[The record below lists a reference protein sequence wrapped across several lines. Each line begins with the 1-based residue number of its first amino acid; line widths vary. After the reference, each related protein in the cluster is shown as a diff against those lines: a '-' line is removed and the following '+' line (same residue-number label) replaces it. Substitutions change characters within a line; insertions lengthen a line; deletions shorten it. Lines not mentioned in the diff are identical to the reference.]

1 MWYVRSEGQ
10 WKLMFTFMQTALDD
24 AWEKAAGN
32 YDEFRTNSFRFNV
45 PSDEDSYYKV
55 YCSTFKQYRYYSPTQ
70 KIVKCCR
77 FTWWDDERFPG
88 GPPEPGSGPATS
100 ATVDSAAESNSR
112 LDVEDSKNDDDLL
125 NDIVDVAEQAESM
138 DTDMF

>member
-32 YDEFRTNSFRFNV
+32 YDEFRTNSFRFHV

-77 FTWWDDERFPG
+77 FTWWDDENFPG
-88 GPPEPGSGPATS
+88 GPPEPGSGPITS
-100 ATVDSAAESNSR
+100 VDSAAVTK
-112 LDVEDSKNDDDLL
+112 LEDSKNDDDLL

-138 DTDMF
+138 ETDMF

>member
-32 YDEFRTNSFRFNV
+32 YDEFRCNSFRFDV
-45 PSDEDSYYKV
+45 PSDEDSYYRV

-77 FTWWDDERFPG
+77 FAWWDDERFPG
-88 GPPEPGSGPATS
+88 GPPEPVTESGAATS
-100 ATVDSAAESNSR
+100 VVSAVKSK
-112 LDVEDSKNDDDLL
+112 LDVEDSTKNDDDLM
-125 NDIVDVAEQAESM
+125 NDIVDVAEQAEPM